1 MQLFSCEIYKIS
13 KNTFFAEQLQWLLL
27 VSTFQGLSRVFKGVR
42 DENRCDFLQYIP
54 HLAEKG
60 ICCLENP
67 EAATIKCS
75 VKEGLQLY

>member
-1 MQLFSCEIYKIS
+1 M
-13 KNTFFAEQLQWLLL
+13 
-27 VSTFQGLSRVFKGVR
+27 STFQGLSRVFKGVR

-54 HLAEKG
+54 DLAEKG

-75 VKEGLQLY
+75 VKEGIQHY